1 LGQLGRYSLS
11 MELQELQREVERL
24 NPEEQRKLI
33 SFLVALDL
41 RRDEGFRDELQRRL
55 DDRDPNGWIRLD
67 EAERRLRSDG
77 V

>member
-1 LGQLGRYSLS
+1 
-11 MELQELQREVERL
+11 MELQELQLEVERL

-41 RRDEGFRDELQRRL
+41 RRDEGYREELQRRL
-55 DDRDPNGWIRLD
+55 DDRDPNGWIKLD
-67 EAERRLRSDG
+67 EAERRLTDQSL

>member
-1 LGQLGRYSLS
+1 
-11 MELQELQREVERL
+11 MELQELQRQAERL

-41 RRDEGFRDELQRRL
+41 RRDEGLREELQRRL
-55 DDRDPNGWIRLD
+55 DDRDPNGWIRLE
-67 EAERRLRSDG
+67 EAERQLKSDG

>member
-1 LGQLGRYSLS
+1 
-11 MELQELQREVERL
+11 MELEELQREVERL
-24 NPEEQRKLI
+24 NPEERRKLI
-33 SFLVALDL
+33 RFLVALDL

>member
-1 LGQLGRYSLS
+1 
-11 MELQELQREVERL
+11 MELQELQREAERL

-33 SFLVALDL
+33 SFLVALDIQ
-41 RRDEGFRDELQRRL
+41 RDEGLREELQRRL

-67 EAERRLRSDG
+67 EAERRLKSDG

>member
-1 LGQLGRYSLS
+1 
-11 MELQELQREVERL
+11 MELQELQRQAERL

-41 RRDEGFRDELQRRL
+41 RRHEELREELQRRL
-55 DDRDPNGWIRLD
+55 DDRDPNGWIRLG
-67 EAERRLRSDG
+67 EAERQLKSDR

>member
-1 LGQLGRYSLS
+1 MG
-11 MELQELQREVERL
+11 LQELQHEAERL

-41 RRDEGFRDELQRRL
+41 RRAEGFREELQRRL

-67 EAERRLRSDG
+67 EAERRLKSDG

>member
-1 LGQLGRYSLS
+1 
-11 MELQELQREVERL
+11 MELQELQRQAERL

-41 RRDEGFRDELQRRL
+41 RRDEGLREELQRRL
-55 DDRDPNGWIRLD
+55 DDRDPNGWIRLED
-67 EAERRLRSDG
+67 AERQLKSDG

>member
-1 LGQLGRYSLS
+1 
-11 MELQELQREVERL
+11 MELQELQRQAERL

-41 RRDEGFRDELQRRL
+41 RRDEGLREELQRRL
-55 DDRDPNGWIRLD
+55 DDRDPNGWIRLED
-67 EAERRLRSDG
+67 AERQFKSDG

>member
-1 LGQLGRYSLS
+1 
-11 MELQELQREVERL
+11 MELEELQREVERL

-33 SFLVALDL
+33 RFLVALDL

>member
-1 LGQLGRYSLS
+1 
-11 MELQELQREVERL
+11 MELQELQREAERL

-41 RRDEGFRDELQRRL
+41 ERDEGFREELQRRL
-55 DDRDPNGWIRLD
+55 DDRDPNGWVRLD
-67 EAERRLRSDG
+67 EAERRLKSDG

>member
-1 LGQLGRYSLS
+1 
-11 MELQELQREVERL
+11 MELQELQRQAERL

-41 RRDEGFRDELQRRL
+41 RRAEGLRAELQRRL
-55 DDRDPNGWIRLD
+55 DDRDPNGWIRLE
-67 EAERRLRSDG
+67 EAERQLKSDG

>member
-1 LGQLGRYSLS
+1 
-11 MELQELQREVERL
+11 MELQELEREVERL

-41 RRDEGFRDELQRRL
+41 RRDESYREELQRRL

-67 EAERRLRSDG
+67 EAERRLKTDG

>member
-1 LGQLGRYSLS
+1 MG
-11 MELQELQREVERL
+11 LQELQREAERL

-41 RRDEGFRDELQRRL
+41 RREEGLPEELQRRL

-67 EAERRLRSDG
+67 EAERRLKSDG